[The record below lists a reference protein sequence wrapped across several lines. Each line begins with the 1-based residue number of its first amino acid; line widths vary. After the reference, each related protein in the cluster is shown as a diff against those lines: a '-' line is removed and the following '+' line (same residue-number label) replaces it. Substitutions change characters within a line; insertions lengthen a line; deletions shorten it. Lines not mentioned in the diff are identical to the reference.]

1 MLDLARECVWFDF
14 GFTYSQAIG
23 NIGSFLDILKSNNSD
38 IASAWASK
46 APAYESALEELIAYF
61 KEN

>member
-1 MLDLARECVWFDF
+1 MLIALSLLASLAAC
-14 GFTYSQAIG
+14 
-23 NIGSFLDILKSNNSD
+23 GSFLDILKNNNSD

-46 APAYESALEELIAYF
+46 EASYEAGLEALIDYI